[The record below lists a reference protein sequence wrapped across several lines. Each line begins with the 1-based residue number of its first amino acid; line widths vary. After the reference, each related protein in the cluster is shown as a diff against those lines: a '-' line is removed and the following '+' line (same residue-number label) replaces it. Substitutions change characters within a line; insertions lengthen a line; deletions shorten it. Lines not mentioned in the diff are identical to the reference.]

1 MSVPG
6 STVFVA
12 FQALQES
19 EKSWN
24 RRQWGKNWLA
34 TGVLEQDW
42 RTGRRGWEFHYWS
55 CRFLLTLLFFFFL
68 IAPSFNLE
76 KAMATHP
83 STLASKIPWMEEPG
97 RLQSMGSRRGG
108 HDWATSL
115 SPFTFMHWRRKWQ
128 STPVFLP
135 GEFQGR
141 GAWWAA
147 IYGVIQSRTRLK
159 RLSSSSS
166 SFNLPISLPQV

>member
-1 MSVPG
+1 MGKELTGYRG
-6 STVFVA
+6 SGTGLENREKRLGIPLLIMQISTHSA
-12 FQALQES
+12 F
-19 EKSWN
+19 
-24 RRQWGKNWLA
+24 
-34 TGVLEQDW
+34 
-42 RTGRRGWEFHYWS
+42 F
-55 CRFLLTLLFFFFL
+55 FFFFL